1 MPSQRL
7 TVKKDGL
14 GGVIWHV
21 LRDDVI
27 VATIWPDGEVTGYQ
41 GDKLVQQLTKVVQ
54 VTNILG
60 TMQRFTE
67 EEMLGFLETT
77 VALID

>member
-7 TVKKDGL
+7 SVKKDGL
-14 GGVIWHV
+14 GGIIWVIR
-21 LRDDVI
+21 RDDVP
-27 VATIWPDGEVTGYQ
+27 VATIWPNGEVTGYQ

-54 VTNILG
+54 VTNTLG

>member
-1 MPSQRL
+1 MPSQQL
-7 TVKKDGL
+7 TIRKDGL

-21 LRDDVI
+21 YRDHVI

-54 VTNILG
+54 VTNTLG

-67 EEMLGFLETT
+67 EEMLSFLETT